1 MQNLQNLQNIQNIS
15 SWWSSLASK
24 LALLFDWVNDYW
36 YQSHNRNWCIEKLND
51 WTRNYL
57 NCTWF
62 WGYVSCTDT
71 NQEFWLNSRSVQTL
85 KFVWTIEN
93 LLNQIAMFSYWWYTT
108 ASVLTS
114 WQIQVEL
121 QWTWS
126 IRINSTTTLLPNT
139 IYNIII
145 RVNNSLSSWT
155 ARVIGDAD
163 IFINWVKETKW
174 TSAVWT
180 DTSTWSFLNW
190 WAYNSTT
197 NRWIWKMYS
206 LTVRNRA
213 LSDWECASEWASNF
227 SIVNT
232 DYLRTFN
239 ADNTSRSVWAT
250 NKRLSHVIWWN
261 VSLWSDA
268 NWQYMYFNWS
278 QDGNAW
284 VWSWASVYQS
294 AYTSYLNNNTS
305 FTMKIKFIAET
316 AVTNQNWW
324 LFASNFD
331 VWIHMT
337 TTQIYFWARNWSTVQ
352 WYWFNY
358 VLWTLYE
365 LFLDY
370 DANDQKVYAYNW
382 TTLLNPWWTAIPWS
396 FTLNDLYVWDNW
408 ILWSNPFSN
417 KKKIYHARIYWKIL
431 STAEKTADLA
441 LWNTI
446 PSNPLI
452 LNEIRPEWFA
462 DYNLLTNT
470 DNLWHADRSIW
481 ANTTRTLNYWTA
493 PNWTN
498 TSCRIQFSATW
509 WITWNRFDQTKT
521 TTQLWLAWW
530 ELASKQMTERI
541 FVRSATA
548 NQKFR
553 LKITHSW
560 VQDWLSADFTA
571 TTERKEYSHVP
582 TLWASTSWTWLV
594 VWIVQASDAS
604 ACDIEIWSPWLW
616 YWLKN
621 MFDYACSIWHIW
633 RFTNVAVCGE
643 FQSFIDWANSAT
655 SQALFLI
662 PWRYLHIRDS
672 TNSIQW
678 RRETKRNS
686 NPATFT
692 LWSWYRKK
700 TKYAVFATYDWNNFV
715 HELWIDWEL
724 KWSHTS
730 PFVATSFYANLTIWQ
745 YWWTYY
751 NWKQRWLR
759 GYTFTWSLT
768 SDEKKAL
775 SWEHIQLPNL
785 TNIFNFLPK
794 KSEQNSKVLE
804 PQMWTDKKITL
815 VNWVTKWSR

>member
-1 MQNLQNLQNIQNIS
+1 MQNLQNLQNIQNK
-15 SWWSSLASK
+15 SWWWSLASK
-24 LALLFDWVNDYW
+24 LALIFDWVNDYW

-57 NCTWF
+57 NCSWF
-62 WGYVSCTDT
+62 WGYVWCTDMD
-71 NQEFWLNSRSVQTL
+71 QEFWLNSRSVQTL

-108 ASVLTS
+108 ASILTS

-145 RVNNSLSSWT
+145 RINNSLASWT
-155 ARVIGDAD
+155 ARVIWDAD

-180 DTSTWSFLNW
+180 NTSTWSFLNW
-190 WAYNSTT
+190 WANDTT

-239 ADNTSRSVWAT
+239 ADNTSRSVWRNNRPSIPVWWLVYTETDTWWNAIVFDWTSNWTPWIWTNAWISWTLAT
-250 NKRLSHVIWWN
+250 N
-261 VSLWSDA
+261 
-268 NWQYMYFNWS
+268 
-278 QDGNAW
+278 
-284 VWSWASVYQS
+284 
-294 AYTSYLNNNTS
+294 LNNNTS
-305 FTMKIKFIAET
+305 FTMEVNFKFDVLPWWWT
-316 AVTNQNWW
+316 WW

-331 VWIHMT
+331 VWLHVESWNT
-337 TTQIYFWARNWSTVQ
+337 LRFLARNWATT
-352 WYWFNY
+352 
-358 VLWTLYE
+358 LWHNMTITAWTEYHV
-365 LFLDY
+365 FLEY
-370 DANDQKVYAYNW
+370 NANDQKIYAYDW
-382 TTLLNPWWTAIPWS
+382 TTLLNAWWTAIPWS
-396 FTLNDLYVWDNW
+396 FTFNDISVWDNW
-408 ILWSNPFSN
+408 ILWWNQWSS
-417 KKKIYHARIYWKIL
+417 KKRVYFARVYGKLLSSTEKQASITRWK
-431 STAEKTADLA
+431 A
-441 LWNTI
+441 I
-446 PSNPLI
+446 PNDPMI
-452 LNEIRPEWFA
+452 IFEARPEWLK
-462 DYNLLTNT
+462 DVNLFTNT
-470 DNLWHADRSIW
+470 DNLWHADWTVW
-481 ANTTRTLNYWTA
+481 ANTTRTLNYWTD
-493 PNWTN
+493 PKWWN

-509 WITWNRFDQTKT
+509 WVSWNKFDQSKSIA
-521 TTQLWLAWW
+521 QLWSSWW
-530 ELASKQMTERI
+530 ELASKTLVQKI
-541 FVRSATA
+541 FVRSAVA
-548 NQKFR
+548 WQKFR
-553 LKITHSW
+553 VKMTHAN
-560 VQDWLSADFTA
+560 VADYFSSDQTA
-571 TTERKEYSHVP
+571 TTEWKEYFLSQ
-582 TLWASTSWTWLV
+582 LFTSATNWTWIIW
-594 VWIVQASDAS
+594 WIVQASDWSAS
-604 ACDIEIWSPWLW
+604 DIEIRSPSWRFSW
-616 YWLKN
+616 HNY
-621 MFDYACSIWHIW
+621 FDYSCSIWYVW
-633 RFTNVAVCGE
+633 RFTQVAVCGE
-643 FQSFIDWANSAT
+643 FQPFIDWANSAT
-655 SQALFLI
+655 SQALISI
-662 PWRYLHIRDS
+662 PWRYLYIRES

-678 RRETKRNS
+678 RRETKRNA

-700 TKYAVFATYDWNNFV
+700 TKFAVFATYDWTNFI

-724 KWSHTS
+724 KWSHAS
-730 PFVATSFYANLTIWQ
+730 PFIATSFYGNLTVWQ

-775 SWEHIQLPNL
+775 AWEHIQLPNL
-785 TNIFNFLPK
+785 TNIFNFLPR

-804 PQMWTDKKITL
+804 PQMWTDKKFTL